1 MAELGQIVALDI
13 KAIKPLCRIYIKLL
27 TLKPEIRYQQLQ
39 LAAVRIQ
46 TMLWKGLSVGVS
58 YLIGVIKLCTLSQID
73 Q

>member
-13 KAIKPLCRIYIKLL
+13 KAIKPLCRIYIL
-27 TLKPEIRYQQLQ
+27 TLKLESRYQQLQ
-39 LAAVRIQ
+39 LAADRIQ

-58 YLIGVIKLCTLSQID
+58 YLIGVVKLCTLSQID